1 MGSERDTNNSK
12 KNKRLGLMIW
22 FRLSRVYNHSIRRNN
37 EHLREWGLTSAQF
50 DILIQVG
57 IHNEI
62 TQKELGEKLFVT
74 KGNITQLL
82 VKMEKLGWVQRKQD
96 WKTKTIS
103 LTDQGQ
109 KLYDQVVPDQ
119 EDFQAS
125 QFCGLDPTEQM
136 QLIDLL
142 KKVQKHM
149 ESTEEN

>member
-1 MGSERDTNNSK
+1 MGNERDTNNSK

-37 EHLREWGLTSAQF
+37 EHLKEWGLTSAQF

-57 IHNEI
+57 IHKEI

-74 KGNITQLL
+74 KGNITQLIG
-82 VKMEKLGWVQRKQD
+82 KMEKLGWVQRQQD

-103 LTDQGQ
+103 LTDKGRQ
-109 KLYDQVVPDQ
+109 LYDEVVPDQ

-125 QFCGLDPTEQM
+125 QFFGLDPTEQM

-149 ESTEEN
+149 ESTVEN

>member
-109 KLYDQVVPDQ
+109 KLYDEVVPDQ